1 MPAVEIAY
9 IMVVVTAI
17 GTSGPAVTSG
27 HDSFSWHRFPN
38 AVVIAGSV
46 LRCRSVRVGVG
57 MTPANFDAVTWLRKT
72 LKIYNAAKAATDRF
86 MMLGEKT
93 REEGKWIGII

>member
-1 MPAVEIAY
+1 
-9 IMVVVTAI
+9 
-17 GTSGPAVTSG
+17 
-27 HDSFSWHRFPN
+27 
-38 AVVIAGSV
+38 
-46 LRCRSVRVGVG
+46 